1 MLRSGSGIERGKSAF
16 LSFMQKIIRRKN
28 ASNFLKNEYGW
39 GGRAYG
45 GYSENHD
52 GKGITF
58 ERSIDRTVYD
68 RITLS
73 WSQVDHQI
81 STLIRQNRYL
91 TPEEQRR
98 YAQERTDTVTISEP
112 ENVFQSNT
120 QNEPPA
126 AEPDDF
132 SDIDPIAIR
141 EALAER
147 GIVNGKVVDPEKLN
161 RDPFIQRVMADVGQT
176 PQADVLQSNTQS
188 SKRRLTH

>member
-1 MLRSGSGIERGKSAF
+1 M
-16 LSFMQKIIRRKN
+16 
-28 ASNFLKNEYGW
+28 KNEYGW

-52 GKGITF
+52 GKGIAF
-58 ERSIDRTVYD
+58 ERSIDRKVYD

-141 EALAER
+141 EAL
-147 GIVNGKVVDPEKLN
+147 LN
-161 RDPFIQRVMADVGQT
+161 AALST
-176 PQADVLQSNTQS
+176 A
-188 SKRRLTH
+188 KWLTRKS

>member
-1 MLRSGSGIERGKSAF
+1 MLRSGSGIERGKKRISEFYA
-16 LSFMQKIIRRKN
+16 
-28 ASNFLKNEYGW
+28 
-39 GGRAYG
+39 
-45 GYSENHD
+45 ENHTQKERIEFFEKRVA
-52 GKGITF
+52 GAVVLTAVTAKITMARVLHS

-73 WSQVDHQI
+73 WSQADHQI

-132 SDIDPIAIR
+132 SDIDSIAIR
-141 EALAER
+141 EAC
-147 GIVNGKVVDPEKLN
+147 
-161 RDPFIQRVMADVGQT
+161 
-176 PQADVLQSNTQS
+176 
-188 SKRRLTH
+188 

>member
-1 MLRSGSGIERGKSAF
+1 MESGRSP
-16 LSFMQKIIRRKN
+16 
-28 ASNFLKNEYGW
+28 
-39 GGRAYG
+39 
-45 GYSENHD
+45 D
-52 GKGITF
+52 
-58 ERSIDRTVYD
+58 
-68 RITLS
+68 
-73 WSQVDHQI
+73 

-161 RDPFIQRVMADVGQT
+161 RDPFIQRVMADVDKRRKPMCYNRT
-176 PQADVLQSNTQS
+176 HKS

>member
-1 MLRSGSGIERGKSAF
+1 MLTAVTA
-16 LSFMQKIIRRKN
+16 KITMARVLH
-28 ASNFLKNEYGW
+28 S
-39 GGRAYG
+39 
-45 GYSENHD
+45 
-52 GKGITF
+52 
-58 ERSIDRTVYD
+58 ERSIDRKVYD

-176 PQADVLQSNTQS
+176 PQADVLQSNTKAAS
-188 SKRRLTH
+188 AG

>member
-1 MLRSGSGIERGKSAF
+1 MLPADGFEPVRAAFITQDEIDEMLRSGSGIERGKKRISEFYAENHT
-16 LSFMQKIIRRKN
+16 QKERIE
-28 ASNFLKNEYGW
+28 FLKNEYGW

-52 GKGITF
+52 GKGIAF
-58 ERSIDRTVYD
+58 ERSIDREVYD

-132 SDIDPIAIR
+132 S
-141 EALAER
+141 
-147 GIVNGKVVDPEKLN
+147 
-161 RDPFIQRVMADVGQT
+161 
-176 PQADVLQSNTQS
+176 VLTQS
-188 SKRRLTH
+188 QSARRLLNAALSTAKWLTRKS